1 MLCDTDAGST
11 CMTCR
16 RCSMSMSIQTKATIT
31 RAVLATVNMPAF
43 RLSIRLKTTSLC
55 ITV

>member
-16 RCSMSMSIQTKATIT
+16 RCSMSMSIQAKATIT

-43 RLSIRLKTTSLC
+43 RLSIRLKATSLC